1 MNSLVIASNIIKRV
15 LKEINCLN
23 FLIIFPILAGFLAV
37 IMFSDN
43 VIEIG
48 ASNTDKDFGL
58 INYID
63 GSDKYSIKTYEE
75 SELKRKINNKEV
87 NIGLEFSDGFN
98 LNSKDKL
105 KLISINSSTEIEEL
119 KGIIDMYYSN
129 YLKGNKLNPNIL
141 NNKDNNQGKTAMGMF
156 MMFVIMF
163 VGNEMALLLE
173 DKKLKTFTRAFTAP
187 LKNYEMALGQL
198 IANTLLG
205 SLQILIFLF
214 FTTVIFKVNWGV
226 SIAYM
231 FLILFIFMITAIGFA
246 IGLAGIIKESEKYNM
261 ILMLIALVTSFL
273 GGSFFPLENLNKL
286 INKISNFIP
295 QRWVI
300 DAFVK
305 LSEGGTISD
314 IYTNILVLILFGIVL
329 FTFGIKSLKPNL
341 EDL

>member
-1 MNSLVIASNIIKRV
+1 
-15 LKEINCLN
+15 
-23 FLIIFPILAGFLAV
+23 
-37 IMFSDN
+37 
-43 VIEIG
+43 
-48 ASNTDKDFGL
+48 
-58 INYID
+58 
-63 GSDKYSIKTYEE
+63 
-75 SELKRKINNKEV
+75 
-87 NIGLEFSDGFN
+87 
-98 LNSKDKL
+98 
-105 KLISINSSTEIEEL
+105 
-119 KGIIDMYYSN
+119 
-129 YLKGNKLNPNIL
+129 
-141 NNKDNNQGKTAMGMF
+141 QGKTAMGMF

-187 LKNYEMALGQL
+187 LKGYEMALGQL

-231 FLILFIFMITAIGFA
+231 FLILFIYMITAIGFA

-273 GGSFFPLENLNKL
+273 GGSFFPLENLNEL

-305 LSEGGTISD
+305 LSEGGTIFD
-314 IYTNILVLILFGIVL
+314 IYTNILVLILFGLVL